1 MPSRMP
7 SPAHPFEEVTT
18 VDDNGARESRKE
30 EHGREGDGGGR
41 DGDPGGEG
49 LVDRNLALA
58 GGGVAALLTFV
69 AMYALGSVGSV
80 EARILLESTLPSI
93 RFLYSTLGT
102 ASATILAL
110 MLTLLGLSEAT
121 ERRLKH
127 VHYRRVQQISWMAAV
142 ALLLSVGLLMVLIFP
157 LEEAEG
163 FPSGWFNIVYYVI
176 LGFSAVLG
184 GLMFSLVAML
194 MNAIRHLVRVVRPGV
209 EAPIAMDEE
218 DDEV

>member
-1 MPSRMP
+1 MV
-7 SPAHPFEEVTT
+7 SPPDPFEEVTT
-18 VDDNGARESRKE
+18 VDDNGAREPPEE
-30 EHGREGDGGGR
+30 EHGRGR
-41 DGDPGGEG
+41 DGGDGRDGEPGGEG
-49 LVDRNLALA
+49 LVDPNLALA
-58 GGGVAALLTFV
+58 GGGVAALLTFL

-127 VHYRRVQQISWMAAV
+127 VHYRRVQQISWMAAA

-163 FPSGWFNIVYYVI
+163 FPGGWFDIVYYVI

-218 DDEV
+218 EG